1 MLRQTMLIKKRS
13 ALEKKLTELRTR
25 QRQLRASEEQL
36 QAQVDSIEE
45 ITPELET
52 QVEELNTQQTEVNDQ
67 LAEVLDQLDEV
78 KAELDSLGA
87 GDPAPADDPAPAART
102 AVSAGTFRSRS
113 GAFQSRSTMNAFYA
127 QRSVKDFIS
136 RVRSLAK
143 GAATGSKRTVTGA
156 ELAIPTEV
164 LEVIRDNLGE
174 YSKLVKH
181 VRLRPL
187 KGKGRALVAGKVP
200 EGIWTEMCGRLNE
213 LAFGFTGIE
222 LDGYKVG
229 GFIPICRALLDDATD
244 VDLGEEIMESL
255 LRSIGIAV
263 DKAIVFGLG
272 KNKKMPEGFVT
283 RLAQTKQ
290 PDDWD
295 ENRGDWTDLHTTNV
309 LQLNLAGADGTG
321 FYRPLLGAMGKAK
334 PDYTDGKTVWIMNRA
349 THMEMKAA
357 GLAFNAAGALVASL
371 DNSVPVEGGV
381 IEELEF
387 MPDGM
392 VAGGFL
398 DAYLLVERE
407 GGSVESS
414 DHVMFIED
422 MRVFKG
428 TARYDGAPI
437 AGEAFVAFTINNTA
451 PTTAVSFTED
461 RANEP
466 LNALVISAATVKS
479 GKVTATISGAKGTK
493 PTYAAKATAAT
504 VDIVGNN
511 IVVPGEDGWAAVTSG
526 TASAVAGAAADQT
539 LHVVELDEDGHIVS
553 AGTAKL
559 TAG

>member
-1 MLRQTMLIKKRS
+1 MLRQSMLIKKRS
-13 ALEKKLTELRTR
+13 DLEKRLTTLRTK

-36 QAQVDSIEE
+36 QAQVEEIEE
-45 ITPELET
+45 ITPELEA
-52 QVEELNTQQTEVNDQ
+52 QVNDLSTQQTAVEDE
-67 LAEVLDQLDEV
+67 LTEVLDQLDEV
-78 KAELDSLGA
+78 KAELETLGA
-87 GDPAPADDPAPAART
+87 GGEPAAEPAPAGTGARSVAA
-102 AVSAGTFRSRS
+102 GNFRSRS
-113 GAFQSRSTMNAFYA
+113 GVFTSRSSMRDFYS
-127 QRSVKDFIS
+127 QRSVKEFIG
-136 RVRSLAK
+136 RVRSLAS
-143 GAATGSKRTVTGA
+143 AAANGSRRNVTGA
-156 ELAIPTEV
+156 DLAIPTEV

-174 YSKLVKH
+174 HSKLLKH

-213 LAFGFTGIE
+213 LPFTFTGLE

-229 GFIPICRALLDDATD
+229 GFIPICRALLADATD
-244 VDLGEEIMESL
+244 VDLGEEIMDSL

-272 KNKKMPEGFVT
+272 RNKKMPEGFVT
-283 RLAQTKQ
+283 RLAQTQQ
-290 PDDWD
+290 PGDWD
-295 ENRGDWTDLHTTNV
+295 ETRGQWTDLHSTNV
-309 LQLNLAGADGTG
+309 LQLNLTAVDGVAY
-321 FYRPLLGAMGKAK
+321 YRPLLAAMGKAN
-334 PDYTDGKTVWIMNRA
+334 PDYTNGQTVWVMNRA

-357 GLAFNAAGALVASL
+357 GLAFNAAGALVAAL
-371 DNSVPVEGGV
+371 DGTVPVEGGI

-392 VAGGFL
+392 VAGGFM

-407 GGSVESS
+407 GGTVESS

-422 MRVFKG
+422 MRVFKA

-437 AGEAFVAFTINNTA
+437 AGEAFVAFTVNNTA
-451 PTTAVSFTED
+451 PTTAVSFTDD

-479 GKVTATISGAKGTK
+479 GKVTATISGAKGSA
-493 PTYAAKATAAT
+493 PIYAVKATAAT
-504 VDIVGNN
+504 VDIHGNDV
-511 IVVPGEDGWAAVTSG
+511 VVPGEGGWAKY
-526 TASAVAGAAADQT
+526 TASVAVAGAAADQT